1 MNQFLLQQG
10 RSKELELFPHIIEL
24 GMKKIQTIQFQ
35 SFPIEERTGIRIYY
49 ILEGKFE
56 WIINGNHYI
65 LYPSDL
71 ALILP
76 GQPLGGAK
84 EFLDI
89 GTLAWITLDVA
100 TELVPGPAPGF
111 TDTTPHRWSG
121 LSPTE
126 SRSIHKI
133 FLLNHTPVVAG
144 LREAGS
150 NFQLAAKELQQQE
163 IGFETRVRHLVDGLL
178 ILLARQLTKQNN
190 SQRDFPATF
199 MRLEQELRSNL
210 SHQWTVEEMAA
221 LVGLGTTA
229 FTEKVKSYTGFS
241 PLNYFINIRISE
253 AIRLLKGT
261 DTNLTDV
268 ALDVGFYSSQHFS
281 TTFKKLTGYT
291 PSQFRRN
298 NSNNI

>member
-1 MNQFLLQQG
+1 MNQILWQQG

-35 SFPIEERTGIRIYY
+35 SFPVEEREGLRIYY
-49 ILEGKFE
+49 VLEGKFE
-56 WIINGNHYI
+56 WIINGNTYK

-71 ALILP
+71 ALVLP
-76 GQPLGGAK
+76 GQSLGGAK

-89 GTLAWITLDVA
+89 GTLAWISLGVD
-100 TELVPGPAPGF
+100 PGPA
-111 TDTTPHRWSG
+111 DTSFHRWSG

-144 LREAGS
+144 LREAGAI
-150 NFQLAAKELQQQE
+150 FQSFAKELQQQE

-210 SHQWTVEEMAA
+210 SHPWTVEEMAA

-253 AIRLLKGT
+253 AIKLLKGT

-268 ALDVGFYSSQHFS
+268 ALDTGFYSSQHFS

-291 PSQFRRN
+291 PSQFRKN
-298 NSNNI
+298 NSGNA

>member
-1 MNQFLLQQG
+1 MNQFLLQQD

-24 GMKKIQTIQFQ
+24 GMKKIQTIQLL
-35 SFPIEERTGIRIYY
+35 SFPIEERAGIRIYY

-56 WIINGNHYI
+56 WIINGNTYM

-71 ALILP
+71 AIILP
-76 GQPLGGAK
+76 GQPIGGIK

-89 GTLAWITLDVA
+89 GSLAWISLTA
-100 TELVPGPAPGF
+100 EPREPPAHSNPDF
-111 TDTTPHRWSG
+111 TPWSG
-121 LSPTE
+121 LSPAE
-126 SRSIHKI
+126 SRSINKI
-133 FLLNHTPVVAG
+133 LQLNHTPVVTG
-144 LREAGS
+144 LREAS
-150 NFQLAAKELQQQE
+150 SIFQLFGRELQQQE
-163 IGFETRVRHLVDGLL
+163 IGFGTRINQLIDGLL
-178 ILLARQLTKQNN
+178 ILIARQLTKQNN

-210 SHQWTVEEMAA
+210 SHPWTVEEMAA

-229 FTEKVKSYTGFS
+229 FTEKVKNYTGFS

-261 DTNLTDV
+261 DINLTDV
-268 ALDVGFYSSQHFS
+268 ALDTGFYSSQHFS

-291 PSQFRRN
+291 PSQFRKN
-298 NSNNI
+298 NSSKP